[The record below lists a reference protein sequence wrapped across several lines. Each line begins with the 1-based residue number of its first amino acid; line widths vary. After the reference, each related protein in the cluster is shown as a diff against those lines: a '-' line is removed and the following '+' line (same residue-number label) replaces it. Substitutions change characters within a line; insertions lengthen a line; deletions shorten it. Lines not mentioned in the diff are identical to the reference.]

1 MWDFRTAAPD
11 RYHQLNELARENRKH
26 PTEAE
31 TLMWEMIRDGRFEGL
46 KFLRQ
51 HIIDDFLVDF
61 VCRERGIIIEVD
73 GGYHLDPAQQ
83 EDDQLRTEKLEALG
97 FNVIRF
103 RNEEVMFDYDNVQ
116 SRILRAIEE
125 GIIE

>member
-11 RYHQLNELARENRKH
+11 RYHQLKELARENRKH
-26 PTEAE
+26 TTEAE

-51 HIIDDFLVDF
+51 HIIDDFIVDF